1 MVSQPNA
8 KNLPPIPGVKKEI
21 TLIRNILEE
30 HGVRNSTIES
40 AAATKEAT
48 VKHMKDFSCI
58 HLACHASQNALR
70 SSFHLHDGPLE
81 LGAIIQSN
89 MNSADLAFLSAC
101 QTSVGDERLP
111 EEVVHLAAGMMAA
124 GYRSVVAT
132 MWSIGDKSAPE
143 VAESFYRHML
153 VSEGSNGGIGGDR
166 AAVALYEAVKEL
178 RMKSDLSEDSLL
190 KWVPYVHFGI

>member
-1 MVSQPNA
+1 
-8 KNLPPIPGVKKEI
+8 
-21 TLIRNILEE
+21 
-30 HGVRNSTIES
+30 
-40 AAATKEAT
+40 
-48 VKHMKDFSCI
+48 MKDFSSI

-70 SSFHLHDGPLE
+70 SSFHLHDGPLD
-81 LGAIIQSN
+81 LRTIIRN
-89 MNSADLAFLSAC
+89 DMDSADLAYLSAC

-143 VAESFYRHML
+143 VAESFYTHLLSR
-153 VSEGSNGGIGGDR
+153 EGDHGGLGGER